1 MSIPLEN
8 LEWIRKEEIEMTE
21 DEKRILPLQ
30 KELNSIVDKDILE
43 LTKKILI
50 AAPKYFWRIP
60 ASSTGKYHPK
70 LSLGD
75 GGLVRHVKACINIC
89 KEFFGN
95 ETILSIYFDR
105 ELKQKGKD
113 IIIAALL
120 LHDICKSGI
129 EDVEQQYGCAEH
141 PLLVRTLCRVKKID
155 GGSILEYIL
164 QLIETHMG
172 QWNTEYKTKQEI
184 LKKPFSNAQKFVHTI
199 DYMASRKILDG
210 EIE

>member
-1 MSIPLEN
+1 MSIDVDWIKEEKVVKSEDELRIEPLE
-8 LEWIRKEEIEMTE
+8 R
-21 DEKRILPLQ
+21 
-30 KELNSIVDKDILE
+30 ELNSIVDKNILE

-50 AAPKYFWRIP
+50 SAPRYFWHIP

-89 KEFFGN
+89 HEMFRN
-95 ETILSIYFDR
+95 ETILSVYFEK

-129 EDVEQQYGCAEH
+129 GDVEEKYSSASH
-141 PLLVRTLCRVKKID
+141 PLLVRTLCREKKIE
-155 GGSILEYIL
+155 GGSTLEYIL

-172 QWNTEYKTKQEI
+172 EWTKDFITKQDI
-184 LKKPFSNAQKFVHTI
+184 LKKPVSNAQKFVHMI

-210 EIE
+210 EVY

>member
-1 MSIPLEN
+1 MSDVNVDWIKEEKVVKSEDERRIEPLE
-8 LEWIRKEEIEMTE
+8 R
-21 DEKRILPLQ
+21 
-30 KELNSIVDKDILE
+30 ELNSIIDKNILE

-50 AAPKYFWRIP
+50 AAPKYFWKVP

-75 GGLVRHVKACINIC
+75 GGLVRHVKACINIAH
-89 KEFFGN
+89 EMFRN
-95 ETILSIYFDR
+95 ETVLSVFFEKD
-105 ELKQKGKD
+105 LKQKGKD

-129 EDVEQQYGCAEH
+129 GDVEEKYCSASH
-141 PLLVRTLCRVKKID
+141 PLLVRTLCREKKIE
-155 GGSILEYIL
+155 GGSTLEYIL

-172 QWNTEYKTKQEI
+172 EWTKDFVTKQDI
-184 LKKPFSNAQKFVHTI
+184 LKKPSSNAQKFVHMI

-210 EIE
+210 EVY